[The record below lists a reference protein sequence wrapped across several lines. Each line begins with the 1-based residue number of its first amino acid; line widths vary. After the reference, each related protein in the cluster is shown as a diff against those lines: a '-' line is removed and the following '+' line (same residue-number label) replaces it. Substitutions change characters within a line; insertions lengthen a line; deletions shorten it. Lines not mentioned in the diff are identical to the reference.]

1 MAVLH
6 AKQRNKLQTGTFAL
20 PSKRKY
26 PIHDKAHAKAAL
38 SMAARSDTE
47 GEESTVRAA
56 VLKKY
61 PQLRK
66 GDSKHGPAKKAA
78 AKKAAAKKSAG
89 KKKSK
94 LPPWAK

>member
-1 MAVLH
+1 MAVLK
-6 AKQRNKLQTGTFAL
+6 AAQRNKLKTGTFAL

-26 PIHDKAHAKAAL
+26 PIHDLAHAKAAL

-61 PQLRK
+61 PQLAK
-66 GDSKHGPAKKAA
+66 GTTKSAPKKKPAKKAM
-78 AKKAAAKKSAG
+78 AKKKRT
-89 KKKSK
+89 K
-94 LPPWAK
+94 LPNWKK

>member
-1 MAVLH
+1 MAKLK
-6 AKQRNKLQTGTFAL
+6 AAQRNRLGKGTFAL

-26 PIHDKAHAKAAL
+26 PIPDKSHAKAAL

-61 PQLRK
+61 PGL
-66 GDSKHGPAKKAA
+66 KKTGKL
-78 AKKAAAKKSAG
+78 KK
-89 KKKSK
+89 
-94 LPPWAK
+94 WD